1 MHLSLKFIN
10 AILSSRPGLFKLS
23 GCLLLLAAGLSLASA
38 VWAAPPT
45 IQPGSWTLAILPDT
59 QYYAKSYPSVFYS
72 QTQFLA
78 NYKSSLNIAYVMHE
92 GDVTQSNTAAEWSV
106 ASTAFQTL
114 EKAGIGYSILPGNH
128 DYKNNADNRTSFMA
142 GYFPVSRL
150 SAQATFGGVY
160 PSEPN
165 SPHNSYSLFSAG
177 GIDWLVLAL
186 EFGPR
191 NQIVQWA
198 DNVLKQYPNR
208 RAMIVT
214 HAYLY
219 WDNNRL
225 DTNRTEQH
233 GNPHDYP
240 IANEPGGVNDGEEM
254 WQAWKDNSNLQ
265 FIFCGHIYHQTL
277 DDGWGSRAD
286 LGDGGNVVHQIL
298 ANYQYYPNR
307 SGYGDGY
314 LRLLEFMADGR
325 TVHVR
330 TYSPWLDRSLT
341 SSEHD
346 FYLTMQIPEPTTGAM
361 LTGALLVI
369 LGAYWRRKHFHS
381 CG

>member
-1 MHLSLKFIN
+1 MQLSLNFIN
-10 AILSSRPGLFKLS
+10 AISSTRRGLFKLGAS
-23 GCLLLLAAGLSLASA
+23 LLLLAAWLSLASA

-59 QYYAKSYPSVFYS
+59 QYYSKSYPNVFYT

-78 NYKSSLNIAYVMHE
+78 NYKSSLNLAYVLHE
-92 GDVTQSNTAAEWSV
+92 GDVTQSNDDAQWKV
-106 ASTAFQTL
+106 ASKAFETL
-114 EKAGIGYSILPGNH
+114 ENAGIGYSILPGNH
-128 DYKNNADNRTSFMA
+128 DYYNNSEDRTSLMA
-142 GYFPVSRL
+142 DYFPVSRL
-150 SAQATFGGVY
+150 SAQPTFGGVY
-160 PSEPN
+160 RFEPN

-177 GIDWLVLAL
+177 GIDWLVLAM

-198 DNVLKQYPNR
+198 DNVLKRYPNR

-214 HAYLY
+214 HSYLY

-225 DTNRTEQH
+225 DKNRTDQH
-233 GNPHDYP
+233 GNPHDYG
-240 IANEPGGVNDGEEM
+240 IANEWGGVNDGEEM
-254 WQAWKDNSNLQ
+254 WQALKDNSNLQ
-265 FIFCGHIYHQTL
+265 FVFCGHIYHQTE
-277 DDGWGSRAD
+277 DDGWGYRTD

-307 SGYGDGY
+307 TGYGDGY

-330 TYSPWLDRSLT
+330 TYSPWYDKSLT
-341 SSEHD
+341 SPEHD
-346 FYLTMQIPEPTTGAM
+346 FYLTMQVPEPTTGAM
-361 LTGALLVI
+361 LTVGLLVI
-369 LGAYWRRKHFHS
+369 LGAYWSRKRFS
-381 CG
+381 